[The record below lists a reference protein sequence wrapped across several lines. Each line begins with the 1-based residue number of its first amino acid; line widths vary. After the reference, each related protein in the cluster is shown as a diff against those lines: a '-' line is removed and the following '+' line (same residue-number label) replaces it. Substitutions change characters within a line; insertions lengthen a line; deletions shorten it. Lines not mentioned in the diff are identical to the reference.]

1 MAHRILALAASLALV
16 CSTPVLA
23 RVDESCS
30 GGQSCQ
36 DSSATSKTL
45 PPHHYWIG
53 GKSLALAE
61 REAER
66 EQRCLALV
74 AFAEARGEGRDGMLA
89 IMFVV
94 MNRIRAT
101 AEGSFPGPTVAKG
114 KEVLPCDIV
123 AQKGAFEALRGARFH
138 RALLSIRHGQAP
150 LLRQHPDPTEKDT
163 LELANSLAHG
173 IMAGEIT
180 EDVTAGAT
188 HFYCPAE
195 QRQLRRSKPEWAD
208 RMVATA
214 QIGKQVFYR

>member
-1 MAHRILALAASLALV
+1 MAHRILALAASLTLL

-23 RVDESCS
+23 RVDESCAN
-30 GGQSCQ
+30 GHSCQ
-36 DSSATSKTL
+36 DGAATSKSL
-45 PPHHYWIG
+45 APHHYWIG
-53 GKSLALAE
+53 GKDVALTE
-61 REAER
+61 KEAER
-66 EQRCLALV
+66 EQRCLSLV
-74 AFAEARGEGRDGMLA
+74 AFAEARGEGRDGMAA

-101 AEGSFPGPTVAKG
+101 AEGTFPGPAAAKG

-150 LLRQHPDPTEKDT
+150 LLRRHPDPTEKGS
-163 LELANSLAHG
+163 LELAQSLARG
-173 IMAGEIT
+173 IMRGEVTDDI
-180 EDVTAGAT
+180 TAGAT
-188 HFYCPAE
+188 HFYCPTE